1 MPKAK
6 PDHTVT
12 AVKQMRAV
20 TGSGVTRGE
29 DLTDDMG
36 LARKY
41 RELRDKETARITST
55 KPKRRS

>member
-6 PDHTVT
+6 PDNTVT
-12 AVKQMRAV
+12 AVKQMRAA
-20 TGSGVTRGE
+20 TGTGVTRGE

-41 RELRDKETARITST
+41 RELRNKELARRPGP
-55 KPKRRS
+55 KPKRRN